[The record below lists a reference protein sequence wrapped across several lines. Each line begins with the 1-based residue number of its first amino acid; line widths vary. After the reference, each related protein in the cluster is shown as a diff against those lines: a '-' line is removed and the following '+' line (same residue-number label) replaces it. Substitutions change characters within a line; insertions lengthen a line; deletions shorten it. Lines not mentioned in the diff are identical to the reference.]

1 MHHVAIVKSG
11 NMRPRYQRDYIS

>member
-1 MHHVAIVKSG
+1 MHHVDIVKSG